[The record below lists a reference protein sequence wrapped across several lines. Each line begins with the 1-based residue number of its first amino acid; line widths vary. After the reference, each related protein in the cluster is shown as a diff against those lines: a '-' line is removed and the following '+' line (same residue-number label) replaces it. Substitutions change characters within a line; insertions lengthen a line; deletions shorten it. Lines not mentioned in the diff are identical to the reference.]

1 MKNSGWLR
9 IVFFQIVFLSGV
21 FWLLSGPGQPASAHA
36 VLSAE
41 SGVQARTG
49 MDSGSCPMKGMKGT
63 LPCCGHVAKAA
74 FCRTSLCDLCLLSDH
89 RQAETPLRI
98 LRVPPPAFSPL
109 FSVFAALSG
118 GTPPI
123 RSPLSD
129 PPFPSKPLHLQV
141 NAPLLI

>member
-1 MKNSGWLR
+1 MFRLDSFL
-9 IVFFQIVFLSGV
+9 ILFFAGLLCLLPGVPQSVNAKTALSTER
-21 FWLLSGPGQPASAHA
+21 A
-36 VLSAE
+36 VQTKA
-41 SGVQARTG
+41 G
-49 MDSGSCPMKGMKGT
+49 MIPRACPMKGMKGT

-129 PPFPSKPLHLQV
+129 PPFPSKSLHLQV